1 MGWDREPQRTCGG
14 KELMH
19 HECDSAAFR
28 SCPRSSFQGYED
40 VSHRVGRYGRTHVCG
55 IPLGRETEEEADR
68 RREVDRAR
76 QWVEENT
83 EDFTI
88 VSQFNPMVA
97 PAVRSIP
104 FGSFRARLVE
114 DDGVTFVIARPKDWK
129 AVLTRTLQDHR
140 TCTYN
145 FRFIQWEDKA
155 DKVHMNVLLTAV
167 EKLSLSLDPNVKVHV
182 RKMNVKTT
190 YR

>member
-1 MGWDREPQRTCGG
+1 MGWDRKPLLTCWEEG
-14 KELMH
+14 LMH
-19 HECDSAAFR
+19 HERDSASLC
-28 SCPRSSFQGYED
+28 SCPRSLFQGYED
-40 VSHRVGRYGRTHVCG
+40 VSHRIGCCGRAHICG
-55 IPLGRETEEEADR
+55 MSLGHEAEEEADR
-68 RREVDRAR
+68 RGEDDRAR

-167 EKLSLSLDPNVKVHV
+167 EKLFLSLDPNVKVHV

>member
-1 MGWDREPQRTCGG
+1 MNVTAWLFAAALAARSMDTKTFLIGLAVMGVLMYVAYRWDEKRKKKLIGEG
-14 KELMH
+14 KLIER
-19 HECDSAAFR
+19 DSGF
-28 SCPRSSFQGYED
+28 
-40 VSHRVGRYGRTHVCG
+40 
-55 IPLGRETEEEADR
+55 
-68 RREVDRAR
+68 
-76 QWVEENT
+76 EENT

-88 VSQFNPMVA
+88 ASQCDPIVA

-104 FGSFRARLVE
+104 FDSCRAKLVE

-129 AVLTRTLQDHR
+129 AVLTRTLQDHG

-145 FRFIQWEDKA
+145 FRFIQWEDNA
-155 DKVHMNVLLTAV
+155 NRLHMNMLLTAV
-167 EKLSLSLDPNVKVHV
+167 EKLFLSLDPNVKVHV